1 MPAGAGPA
9 VAPRHTGKIAF
20 ARELVEAVA
29 ARHPDRRVH
38 AVGMPSG
45 CRRDAADVGEQLRGL
60 WPQVTWTWWLK
71 VTSVLHEPARPAPAD
86 PGDPAPKAPGW
97 APSRPGRSRDVA
109 HHQGPPLRPHRH
121 HCTSPR

>member
-71 VTSVLHEPARPAPAD
+71 VTSVLHELARPAPAD

-97 APSRPGRSRDVA
+97 APQP
-109 HHQGPPLRPHRH
+109 
-121 HCTSPR
+121 T